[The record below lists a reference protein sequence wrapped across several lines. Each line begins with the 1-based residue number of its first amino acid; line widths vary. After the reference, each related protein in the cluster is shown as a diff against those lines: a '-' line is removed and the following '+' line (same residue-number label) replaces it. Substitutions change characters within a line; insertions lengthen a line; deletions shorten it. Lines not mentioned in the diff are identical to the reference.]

1 MELNSEVEFIS
12 GQRSVL
18 EGEVLGVELR
28 DFVFEFDFS
37 GACSSES
44 LFEVLDFLFEFN
56 NLVFLFVE
64 EVGEVEVSGSSFEVL
79 GRVLDSS
86 SEESIEF
93 VLEKQEPLVQVGPFF
108 SLDGDDSGSGEI
120 VSLELADGV
129 LESGKNTIVTC
140 A

>member
-18 EGEVLGVELR
+18 EGEVLSVELR

-37 GACSSES
+37 SACSSES